1 MADQIVA
8 NVAADQEMAK
18 INREFQEKS
27 TLRHAHELGIPYID
41 IAKTPL
47 NPDFLKIVDLEV
59 AKKGRVIPFFR
70 VGKKIR
76 VAVDNLENP
85 ETQNLIKLLEGQGNE
100 IDISLASS
108 SGMDDAFKIYDAS
121 EQYKKIEIVESVES
135 KSIATYE
142 KEIAT
147 LKDLPTKL
155 EEVTAEEGLNLLN
168 VGAMKTNASDIHY
181 EPEEDGVIVR
191 FRIDGILHKVFK
203 LKADVYKK
211 IAEQLKYQGKMR
223 LNVNTSPQDGRY
235 VFNFNDKKIAV
246 RTASIPTPF
255 GESFVCRY
263 LPSDKK
269 TVTFEEL
276 VFQGISLKKLENVT
290 KIAQGMVLVTG
301 PKGSGKST
309 TLYSILSRMSTPE
322 NKVITL
328 EDPVEFF
335 MEGVTQSQIDEKRGY
350 TFANGLRS
358 ILRHDPNIVMIGEI
372 RDLETA
378 ETAAQAALTGHV
390 LLSTL
395 HTNSAIEAIPRMIN
409 MGLPPFM
416 VAPSV
421 NTIIG
426 QRLVRKVCE
435 KCGVLEP
442 INESERKEFEMV
454 MKNLQNIN
462 PAEVI
467 PIPEQVKRIKGCDDC
482 SNTGYSGRIVIVEVI
497 TIGAEIKKLI
507 LDNAS
512 TVDIIAATRK
522 EGMLTMREDGLIK
535 VAQGKT
541 TLEEVH
547 RVTNFLG

>member
-18 INREFQEKS
+18 INREVQEKS

-121 EQYKKIEIVESVES
+121 EQYKKIEIVENVES

-276 VFQGISLKKLENVT
+276 GFQGISLKKLENVT
-290 KIAQGMVLVTG
+290 KIVQGMVLVTG
-301 PKGSGKST
+301 PTGSGK
-309 TLYSILSRMSTPE
+309 
-322 NKVITL
+322 
-328 EDPVEFF
+328 
-335 MEGVTQSQIDEKRGY
+335 
-350 TFANGLRS
+350 
-358 ILRHDPNIVMIGEI
+358 
-372 RDLETA
+372 
-378 ETAAQAALTGHV
+378 
-390 LLSTL
+390 
-395 HTNSAIEAIPRMIN
+395 
-409 MGLPPFM
+409 
-416 VAPSV
+416 
-421 NTIIG
+421 
-426 QRLVRKVCE
+426 
-435 KCGVLEP
+435 
-442 INESERKEFEMV
+442 
-454 MKNLQNIN
+454 
-462 PAEVI
+462 
-467 PIPEQVKRIKGCDDC
+467 
-482 SNTGYSGRIVIVEVI
+482 
-497 TIGAEIKKLI
+497 
-507 LDNAS
+507 
-512 TVDIIAATRK
+512 
-522 EGMLTMREDGLIK
+522 
-535 VAQGKT
+535 
-541 TLEEVH
+541 
-547 RVTNFLG
+547 